1 MNRTLLSLNLGSN
14 LIEDAGCS
22 KLAEV
27 SYYTMQNTPFLRL
40 PISPKR
46 NSRITSKYYSCH
58 PIYITRNLFCMD
70 EVFSLCG
77 TFYRLLS
84 NSGTPFT
91 AFQSQAVDIK
101 FQRQKW
107 QGVEFH

>member
-46 NSRITSKYYSCH
+46 NSLPNTTVVFQ
-58 PIYITRNLFCMD
+58 YIFTRNLFCMD

-77 TFYRLLS
+77 TFFRLLS

-91 AFQSQAVDIK
+91 AYQSQAVDIK